1 MYPLMNLGTPVNKE
15 TIDKIGK
22 PFTKTTPMYHWKN
35 SKSFLTK
42 NALIKLANLLLQPH
56 PCNINEI
63 RNAS

>member
-42 NALIKLANLLLQPH
+42 NALIKLANLLL
-56 PCNINEI
+56 
-63 RNAS
+63 